1 MPGQPT
7 PGYLAKGAIHKKV
20 DPLVGG
26 RNNLERRQALLT
38 ALKDWSRDYIQILME
53 YTGLTRAEADYLRKT
68 WYNPRGG
75 WWPEHQPI
83 EPIIRQSLI
92 TAIEL
97 AAERNLPLDSYWLAV
112 GDQFQVIVACSDHQ
126 VTRLILTPPAPEAAA
141 DRTRL
146 TAEMAIWVIKHS
158 APWEKI
164 EWCDAERQIV
174 VSRLKGLP

>member
-1 MPGQPT
+1 M

-20 DPLVGG
+20 DPLVND
-26 RNNLERRQALLT
+26 RNLLERRQSLLT
-38 ALKDWSRDYIQILME
+38 ALKDWSRDYVQLLME
-53 YTGLTRAEADYLRKT
+53 YAGLTEAEADYLRQT

-97 AAERNLPLDSYWLAV
+97 AVERNLPLDSYWLCI

-126 VTRLILTPPAPEAAA
+126 VTRLILTPPSPEEATV
-141 DRTRL
+141 DRTKL
-146 TAEMAIWVIKHS
+146 TAEMPVWVIKHS
-158 APWEKI
+158 DPWEKI
-164 EWCDAERQIV
+164 ELHDAERQLV